1 MSLHQTRSSLL
12 RIVLPVV
19 LLLVMVSGIAPGVT
33 RANTFP
39 TSMPA
44 RNVSMPALNDA
55 DFKPDVIYQVVLDRF
70 FDGDPTNNDPPGD
83 KGLYDPTKTNWKKYW
98 GGDLAGLTQKLP
110 YIAGMGVSAI
120 WISPAVENVHKLVNG
135 TDAGYH
141 GYWARDFY
149 RIDPHFGTWADFDK
163 LVATAHTLGIKIII
177 DFAANHSNPNDT
189 GEFGSIYKDGVYQ
202 SMYNDDPNHWF
213 HHNGSST
220 DPNDQYN
227 SEYFNLFDLFDFA
240 QENPI
245 VDSYLKGAMQL
256 FLSHHVDG
264 VRLDA
269 VGNMPGPT
277 GGWLRTLN
285 DTITAQKPHYAVG
298 EWGGLTGRSDPRY
311 GFAVRFANQSGNAIL
326 NYPAYFAL
334 DDVYARNHSVKELDS
349 MFGQEERDFT
359 WLNDQPN
366 FLDNHDVSRFLTLN
380 NSKDALHEG
389 LAVTLTAPGI
399 PIVYY
404 GTEQYL
410 HNDTNGGGDPYNRLL
425 MSGFDT
431 TTTAYTLIKQ
441 LAALRHT
448 NPALAYGPY
457 QPRWINDDVYVFERQ
472 FYNNVVLI
480 AVNKSTTNNYQIG
493 GLKTNLPAGNYSDY
507 LHGLLTGGTGIALNV
522 GKSGAVD
529 LFTLGKNQVAVW
541 QYTAPEPA
549 TPEVGSVGPQL
560 THAGD
565 QLVIDGQGF
574 SGTQGKVVIGT
585 TKATVTNW
593 TRHSITVIVPQ
604 IAGAQ
609 YDVKVCLDEARGACS
624 NSYKTNI
631 DNGTQIPVTFTVDK
645 VPPTVPG
652 DNVFITGNVSELGN
666 WSINA
671 TTAIGPMMD
680 PHNPSWFLMTSV
692 PACKTIAFKFI
703 IIRADGTVQGEGGNN
718 HTYTVPCSG
727 VGSSESVW

>member
-12 RIVLPVV
+12 RIVLPVA
-19 LLLVMVSGIAPGVT
+19 LLLVMMSGIAPGVT

-44 RNVSMPALNDA
+44 RHESLPALNDA

-110 YIAGMGVSAI
+110 YIAGMGVGAI

-149 RIDPHFGTWADFDK
+149 HIDPHLGTWADFDM
-163 LVATAHTLGIKIII
+163 LVATAHAHGIKIII

-189 GEFGSIYKDGVYQ
+189 GEFGSIYKNGVYQ
-202 SMYNDDPNHWF
+202 SMYNDDPNRWF

-227 SEYFNLFDLFDFA
+227 SEYYNLFDLSDLA

-285 DTITAQKPHYAVG
+285 DTITAQGPHYAVG
-298 EWGGLTGRSDPRY
+298 EWGGLTGPSDPRY

-334 DDVYARNHSVKELDS
+334 DDVYARNHSVHELDS
-349 MFGQEERDFT
+349 MFRQEEHNFT

-448 NPALAYGPY
+448 NLALAYGTY
-457 QPRWINDDVYVFERQ
+457 QPRWINDDVFVFERQ
-472 FYNNVVLI
+472 FYNNVVLV
-480 AVNKSTTNNYQIG
+480 AVNKSATNNYQIG
-493 GLKTNLPAGNYSDY
+493 GLKTNLPAGNYNDY

-522 GKSGAVD
+522 GKSGVAD
-529 LFTLGKNQVAVW
+529 PFTLGRNQVAVW

-565 QLVIDGQGF
+565 QLVIGGRGF
-574 SGTQGKVVIGT
+574 TGTQGTVVIGT

-666 WSINA
+666 WSINS

-680 PHNPSWFLMTSV
+680 PHNPSWFLMVSV
-692 PACKTIAFKFI
+692 PGCKTVAFKFI
-703 IIRADGTVQGEGGNN
+703 IIHADGTVQWESGNN

-727 VGSSESVW
+727 VGTFESVW